1 MAREESI
8 ALTLE
13 QYGFCPDIVDQGV
26 EQIGILADG
35 LAKSELWYFWWN

>member
-1 MAREESI
+1 METAV
-8 ALTLE
+8 E

>member
-1 MAREESI
+1 M
-8 ALTLE
+8 
-13 QYGFCPDIVDQGV
+13 VDQGV

>member
-1 MAREESI
+1 MARQ
-8 ALTLE
+8 ALSLGAVE
-13 QYGFCPDIVDQGV
+13 YQGV

>member
-1 MAREESI
+1 
-8 ALTLE
+8 
-13 QYGFCPDIVDQGV
+13 VDQGV

>member
-1 MAREESI
+1 M
-8 ALTLE
+8 
-13 QYGFCPDIVDQGV
+13 DQGV